1 MPDILSP
8 GSPGAAARER
18 RTSWMDSLAAVLS
31 TEAGAE
37 VLEGI
42 LESLGVADAVD
53 EGAPMHLHNFG
64 RLLLRDMAE
73 ANPDATLRIIAALHD
88 IGR

>member
-1 MPDILSP
+1 MPDALLSHDA
-8 GSPGAAARER
+8 GGKARER
-18 RTSWMDSLAAVLS
+18 RTSWLDSLAAVLA
-31 TEAGAE
+31 TDAGAE
-37 VLEGI
+37 VMEGI

-73 ANPDATLRIIAALHD
+73 AHPRATLAIVAALHD
-88 IGR
+88 IER